1 MGVKKSKMIIVMIG
15 LIAITTIAIV
25 LLKKNVTEKVNINE
39 VVNSSGDNGNVG
51 NEEVD
56 NKNVDNENVGNEN
69 VGNEEVDKEKLDK
82 KESIETK
89 IEKYIK
95 ECGKEYSNELISGEN
110 SFYVGG
116 IGKSIKSYDLDKFNP
131 EDFDIYGLIES
142 VPESCD
148 KFGAEVIIDDKDIT
162 VNLYTEKD
170 KFYKDE

>member
-1 MGVKKSKMIIVMIG
+1 MELKKSKMIIVMIG
-15 LIAITTIAIV
+15 LIAITTIGTV
-25 LLKKNVTEKVNINE
+25 LLKKNVIEKVNINE
-39 VVNSSGDNGNVG
+39 VVNSKGDNEKVG

-56 NKNVDNENVGNEN
+56 NKNVDNEK
-69 VGNEEVDKEKLDK
+69 VDNEKLDK

-148 KFGAEVIIDDKDIT
+148 KFGAEVIIDDEDIT

-170 KFYKDE
+170 KFYEDE